1 VGYAYAVVDRH
12 PVFGVLSFLL
22 FLLSHGPDGFS
33 RRISGEPPE
42 PAIVRRRGV
51 AESEPVESSMSRSH
65 FE

>member
-1 VGYAYAVVDRH
+1 VGYACAVVDRH
-12 PVFGVLSFLL
+12 PVFGVSFFFL
-22 FLLSHGPDGFS
+22 FFLAHGPDGFS

-51 AESEPVESSMSRSH
+51 AESEPAESSRPRSH